1 MVNGQWSMVNKKCI
15 TIKPHSPFPPSGD
28 RGPNMFHLII
38 KKLAYGL
45 LVLIGVVII
54 VFFMFQG
61 FADPARLI
69 VGQTGD
75 KKTMDNIRK
84 ELYLDQPKWKQFIL
98 YLNDVSPIG
107 FHSKEEIEN
116 KKLRGFFIGGEKK
129 IGIKIPYLR
138 RSYQTKK
145 DVIDVLMEALPGTIM
160 LAFAA
165 MIFATIIGVLLG
177 VLAAVKQNTWMDTTS
192 VFASVIGISAPSFF
206 MAIVI
211 AYLFG
216 IVLHPYTGLNLTGS
230 WFDIDETTGQR
241 YLTLQNLIL
250 PAITLGIRPLAIITQ
265 LTRSSML
272 DVLNQDY
279 IRTAYAKGLSRRT
292 VVFKHAL
299 RNALNPVITAI
310 TGWFAEL
317 LAGAFFVEY
326 IFGWKG
332 IGKVTVD
339 ALDKLDY
346 PVVMG
351 SVLFS
356 AAFFILI
363 NILADILY
371 GVVDPRVR
379 LS

>member
-1 MVNGQWSMVNKKCI
+1 
-15 TIKPHSPFPPSGD
+15 
-28 RGPNMFHLII
+28 MFYLII

-45 LVLIGVVII
+45 LVLVGVVII

-61 FADPARLI
+61 FADPARLV

-75 KKTMDNIRK
+75 KKTMENIRR
-84 ELYLDQPKWKQFIL
+84 ELYLDQPKWKQFLL

-107 FHSKEEIEN
+107 IHSAKEIEN
-116 KKLRGFFIGGEKK
+116 KKLRGFFVGGEKK
-129 IGIKIPYLR
+129 IGIKLPYLR

-145 DVIDVLMEALPGTIM
+145 DVVDVLMEALPGTIL
-160 LAFAA
+160 LAIAA
-165 MIFATIIGVLLG
+165 IVFATIIGVLLG
-177 VLAAVKQNTWMDTTS
+177 VLAAVKQNTWMDTSS

-216 IVLHPYTGLNLTGS
+216 VVLHSYTGLNLTGS
-230 WFDIDETTGQR
+230 WFDIDETTGEK

-279 IRTAYAKGLSRRT
+279 IRTAYAKGLSRKT

-379 LS
+379 MQS

>member
-1 MVNGQWSMVNKKCI
+1 MLQ
-15 TIKPHSPFPPSGD
+15 
-28 RGPNMFHLII
+28 LII
-38 KKLAYGL
+38 KKLLYGL
-45 LVLIGVVII
+45 LVLFGVVVI
-54 VFFMFQG
+54 VFFIFQA
-61 FADPARLI
+61 FADPARLV

-98 YLNDVSPIG
+98 YINDVSPLSIYTEKDIQEKG
-107 FHSKEEIEN
+107 LH
-116 KKLRGFFIGGEKK
+116 GFFFGGHTKM
-129 IGIKIPYLR
+129 GIKVPYLR

-145 DVIDVLMEALPGTIM
+145 DVISVLLEALPGTLL

-165 MIFATIIGVLLG
+165 MFFATIAGIFLG
-177 VLAAVKQNTWMDTTS
+177 VIAAVKKNTWMDTSS

-211 AYLFG
+211 AYFFG
-216 IVLHPYTGLNLTGS
+216 MVLHSYTGLSLTGS
-230 WFDIDETTGQR
+230 WFNIDETTGHK

-272 DVLNQDY
+272 DVLGQDY
-279 IRTAYAKGLSRRT
+279 IRTAYAKGLNRRQ
-292 VVFKHAL
+292 VVYRHAL
-299 RNALNPVITAI
+299 RNALNPVMTAI

-326 IFGWKG
+326 IFGWQG
-332 IGKVTVD
+332 LGKVTVD
-339 ALDKLDY
+339 ALEKLDY

-351 SVLFS
+351 SVLF
-356 AAFFILI
+356 AATIFIVV
-363 NILADILY
+363 NIFADILY
-371 GVVDPRVR
+371 GIIDPRIKY
-379 LS
+379 